1 MSLVA
6 SKASFTLP
14 LTLHSLLIFNFAR
27 EDSLYTMTVKETPD
41 GAKSALGA
49 SVGWG

>member
-6 SKASFTLP
+6 SKASFTFP
-14 LTLHSLLIFNFAR
+14 LHSILILNFAC

-41 GAKSALGA
+41 GAKFALGA